1 MRDMLIELA
10 SSWESYRSRGTTD
23 KNHRVHNLVLR
34 DIPQVLET
42 WSTGNTN
49 YLVRGSDGQGNILR
63 TPWVATFN
71 PTITTSATTGFYP
84 VYLFK
89 DNMKEMV
96 LELGFGATQFK
107 EKYGTGQKVFDEIE
121 LAVKGM
127 QDSSKHLLSVLDPE
141 VRARISKLSTS
152 LNSEKDFNLRAY
164 EKCSIYSLTYKL
176 ENLPTEDSLRF
187 DYQELL
193 KLYQAMA
200 GSVLLPSEEEYV
212 IENTVTPNVPASVH
226 VNTFVPGVR
235 KIRKS
240 SASEQSGHQ
249 KRYSRSSD
257 KVGRIGEEYVFN
269 VERELLIRGGREDL
283 AERVIWHRNHA
294 ENRTPGWDITSYNL
308 DESIKYIEVKSSV
321 GKSITNVTLTA
332 NEWEK
337 ASEFKGTN
345 KYHLYLVTKILKD
358 PEIHDML
365 DPASWV
371 HSRGLEL
378 MVDTY
383 LLYLGQRADEDEP
396 KVE

>member
-1 MRDMLIELA
+1 MFNELA
-10 SSWESYRSRGTTD
+10 SSWEGYRSKGTTD

-42 WSTGNTN
+42 WSTGNVN

-71 PTITTSATTGFYP
+71 PTVTTSATKGFYP

-89 DNMKEMV
+89 DDMKEMV

-127 QDSSKHLLSVLDPE
+127 QDSSKHLLSVLDPD
-141 VRARISKLSTS
+141 VRARISTFSTS
-152 LNSEKDFNLRAY
+152 LNTEKDFNLRAY

-176 ENLPTEDSLRF
+176 EDLPSEESLRF

-193 KLYQAMA
+193 KLYEAMA

-212 IENTVTPNVPASVH
+212 IENTVTPAVPANVH
-226 VNTFVPGVR
+226 VNTFVPGQR

-240 SASEQSGHQ
+240 GSSEQSGYQ

-269 VERELLIRGGREDL
+269 VERELLIRGGRRDL
-283 AERVIWHRNHA
+283 AERVILHRNHL

-308 DESIKYIEVKSSV
+308 DGSIKYIEVKSSV
-321 GKSITNVTLTA
+321 GKSITNITLTS
-332 NEWEK
+332 NEWRK
-337 ASEFKGTN
+337 ASEFKGTD
-345 KYHLYLVTKILKD
+345 KYHLYLVTKILKE
-358 PEIHDML
+358 PEIQDL
-365 DPASWV
+365 VDPARWV
-371 HSRGLEL
+371 EGGGLEL
-378 MVDTY
+378 AIDSY
-383 LLYLGQRADEDEP
+383 LLYLGKSEDED
-396 KVE
+396 

>member
-1 MRDMLIELA
+1 MREVLIELA
-10 SSWESYRSRGTTD
+10 SSWESYRAKGTTD

-42 WSTGNTN
+42 WSTGKTN

-71 PTITTSATTGFYP
+71 PTVTTSATTGFYP

-89 DNMKEMV
+89 DDMKEMV

-127 QDSSKHLLSVLDPE
+127 QASSKHLLSVLDPE
-141 VRARISKLSTS
+141 VRARISTLSTS

-193 KLYQAMA
+193 KLYEAMA

-212 IENTVTPNVPASVH
+212 IENTVTPTVSASVH

-240 SASEQSGHQ
+240 STSEQSGNQ

-283 AERVIWHRNHA
+283 AEKVILHRYYA

-308 DESIKYIEVKSSV
+308 DGSIKYIEVKSSV
-321 GKSITNVTLTA
+321 GKAITNVTLTS
-332 NEWEK
+332 NEWRM

-345 KYHLYLVTKILKD
+345 KYHLYLVTKILKE
-358 PEIHDML
+358 PEIQDML

-371 HSRGLEL
+371 DGGGLEL
-378 MVDTY
+378 IVDTY
-383 LLYLGQRADEDEP
+383 LLYLGQR
-396 KVE
+396 VEEG